1 MSDCCSISP
10 RAASATAQPVKPRF
24 SCPRCGQSGQFV
36 PTQTLKH
43 QVKPEHLE
51 TVGIGVFNFCRTATC
66 DTVYFTD
73 DGTVL

>member
-1 MSDCCSISP
+1 M
-10 RAASATAQPVKPRF
+10 
-24 SCPRCGQSGQFV
+24 